1 MSDSISRF
9 RNMPAGTE
17 LGVSAW
23 HKVTQEDVDTFARL
37 THDEDPYHNDPE
49 WARQSSPL
57 GTTISFGFFT
67 LSMLS
72 YFAHQVLD
80 KEGMASGADT
90 QMLNFGFNRVRMPE
104 PVPVGS
110 EIRGHFAFG
119 GARERSAGGAL
130 EFTLT
135 ATVEIRGNERPAL
148 VAEWLFVANPTGR
161 AANIAREN

>member
-1 MSDSISRF
+1 MTDSISRF
-9 RNMPAGTE
+9 TNMQAGTE

-23 HKVTQEDVDTFARL
+23 HRVTQQDVDTFAQL

-67 LSMLS
+67 LAMLS

-80 KEGMASGADT
+80 EQGMGSGSDT

-110 EIRGHFAFG
+110 EIRGSFVFA
-119 GARERSAGGAL
+119 GARERSAGAL

-135 ATVEIRGNERPAL
+135 ASVEIRGKERPAL
-148 VAEWLFVANPTGR
+148 VAEWLFVAMPTGE
-161 AANIAREN
+161 AANVAREN